1 MEKIELFKFENEH
14 IKIEMLLYFDDI
26 GQLIFEGYDI
36 GKRVNDSFGDSDYE
50 YNYTIDVSEIQ
61 KLYSILNVEN
71 GDRNLLLIELKK
83 KFGNNEGYSD
93 FGNFMR
99 ENNIKFNAFTW
110 R

>member
-14 IKIEMLLYFDDI
+14 IKNEMHLYFNDI
-26 GQLIFEGYDI
+26 GQLVFEGYDI

-50 YNYTIDVSEIQ
+50 YNYTIDSSEIQ
-61 KLYSILNVEN
+61 KLYSILNVEI

-83 KFGNNEGYSD
+83 KFGDNEAYTN
-93 FGNFMR
+93 FGNFIR
-99 ENNIKFNAFTW
+99 ANNIIYKAFTW